1 MKRRP
6 ACKLSRGTLDSAPAL
21 FAAIGIILLLIKLR
35 VHVGYTIVTGAGF
48 LALATHPLREAL
60 RLALSTAT
68 AWATLKLMLILFSV
82 VLLSYTMESAGMLTS

>member
-35 VHVGYTIVTGAGF
+35 VHVGYAIVTGAGF
-48 LALATHPLREAL
+48 LALVTLSLREAL
-60 RLALSTAT
+60 YLG
-68 AWATLKLMLILFSV
+68 FFPG
-82 VLLSYTMESAGMLTS
+82 SAAG